1 MLRLPFVLFV
11 LFCFTLTACGAEDGP
26 VKEEEPVVLS
36 GAARLAADGF
46 RLLDGKRVGLV
57 TNHTALVDSVHLIDL
72 LHEAPNVELAAL
84 FGPEHGLR
92 GIADAGDHVGDE
104 VDPSTGIPVYSLYGA
119 RRAPSVESLEG
130 LDALLFDI
138 QDIGARFYTYI
149 STMGLSMQAAAA
161 AGVPFIVLDRPNPL
175 GGTYM
180 AGFVAEKEFES
191 FVGQY
196 PIPTAHGLT
205 VGELARMIQGEAW
218 LPGLEQLELTV
229 IEVDGWT
236 RSMCRPNPELPWIK
250 PSPNIPSFETAL
262 LYPGTCIFEGVNLSE
277 GRGTLEPFLV
287 IGGPWVDGASLAA
300 GLNGLE
306 LPGLLYESVA
316 FTPESIQ
323 GMSSSPKLL
332 GVASEGVRHLV
343 VDPDAVQ
350 PVEAGVHLLHALY
363 QAAPETARADFFLTR
378 TFDRLAGTDR
388 LRMLL
393 ADGASPDEII
403 AAWAAEVEAFAA
415 QRARYLLY

>member
-1 MLRLPFVLFV
+1 MPHRLFV
-11 LFCFTLTACGAEDGP
+11 LFAGVFLALTACRAGTDP
-26 VKEEEPVVLS
+26 QEEGNPTVRS
-36 GAARLAADGF
+36 GAAQLAADGF
-46 RLLDGKRVGLV
+46 RLLDGMRVGLV

-72 LHEAPNVELAAL
+72 LNEAPNVELAAL
-84 FGPEHGLR
+84 YGPEHGLR
-92 GIADAGDHVGDE
+92 GLADAGDHVGDE
-104 VDPSTGIPVYSLYGA
+104 VDPSTGIPVFSLYGA
-119 RRAPSVESLEG
+119 RRAPPIESLEG

-149 STMGLSMQAAAA
+149 STMGLSMQAAAE

-175 GGTYM
+175 GGVYM
-180 AGFVAEKEFES
+180 AGFLAEKRFES

-196 PIPTAHGLT
+196 PIPAAHGLT

-218 LPGLEQLELTV
+218 LPGLENLDLTIV
-229 IEVDGWT
+229 EVEGWS
-236 RSMCRPNPELPWIK
+236 RSMRHANAERAWVK
-250 PSPNIPSFETAL
+250 PSPNIPNFETAL

-287 IGGPWVDGASLAA
+287 IGGPWVDGESLASEM
-300 GLNGLE
+300 NGLA
-306 LPGLLYESVA
+306 LPGLQYEAIA

-332 GVASEGVRHLV
+332 GVPSEGVRHVV

-350 PVEAGVHLLHALY
+350 PVEAGIHLLHALY
-363 QAAPETARADFFLTR
+363 HAAPEEARSDFFLTG

-388 LRMLL
+388 LRTML
-393 ADGASPDEII
+393 ADGLSPEAIVSSWQAEID
-403 AAWAAEVEAFAA
+403 AFADR
-415 QRARYLLY
+415 RAPYLLY